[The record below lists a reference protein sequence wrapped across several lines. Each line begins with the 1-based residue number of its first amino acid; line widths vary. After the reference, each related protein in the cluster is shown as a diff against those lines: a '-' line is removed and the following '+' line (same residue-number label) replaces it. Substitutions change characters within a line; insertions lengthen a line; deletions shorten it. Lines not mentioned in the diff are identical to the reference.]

1 MSAPTTRPPD
11 FYDETQ
17 IEKVAFDHGWR
28 GGQDREGDW
37 FTFRSTTAPGTVW
50 MAALEGEGRRYALR
64 APTPGVKAAMRGEG
78 LAMVAV
84 DGAPAFLAEQIDTLY
99 TLASRAYRLA
109 MALPDTPLALYH
121 ADLEAEGVA
130 AKGLG
135 ATEAER
141 VVKHRIGQARFRAA
155 LLEFWDGRCPLT
167 GIDDPALLRASHIVP
182 WAECET
188 DAQRLD
194 VHNGL
199 LLSALWDAA
208 FDAHLV
214 GFDGVGRA
222 VASPRLSAWASAA
235 LGLAKEP
242 VLHGLRPDHAPALAA
257 HLLRVKQGTG

>member
-1 MSAPTTRPPD
+1 MSVAETRSPD

-50 MAALEGEGRRYALR
+50 MAALAGEGRRYALR
-64 APTPGVKAAMRGEG
+64 APTPGVAEAMAGEG
-78 LAMVAV
+78 LSTVV
-84 DGAPAFLAEQIDTLY
+84 VEGAPAFLANRIDTLY

-109 MALPDTPLALYH
+109 MALPDTPFALYR
-121 ADLEAEGVA
+121 ADLEAEGVSA
-130 AKGLG
+130 DGLG
-135 ATEAER
+135 ATDAER
-141 VVKHRIGQARFRAA
+141 VVKQRIGQARFRAA

-214 GFDGVGRA
+214 GFDATGRA
-222 VASPRLSAWASAA
+222 VASPRLGAA
-235 LGLAKEP
+235 GVETLKLAEKP
-242 VLHGLRPDHAPALAA
+242 VLQGLRPDHAPALTA
-257 HLLRVKQGTG
+257 HLLRVKKDTE